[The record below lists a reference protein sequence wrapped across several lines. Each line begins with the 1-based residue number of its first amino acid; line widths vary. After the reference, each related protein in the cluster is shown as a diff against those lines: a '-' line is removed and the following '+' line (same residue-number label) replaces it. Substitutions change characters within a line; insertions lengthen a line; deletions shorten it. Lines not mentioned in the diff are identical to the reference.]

1 MHQAQVQVNQKNQD
15 IRRLNTGITQAEGD
29 YRILLLA
36 YHNEKNERRHWFYSY
51 KDKHR
56 RVGTLLREKFA
67 TQLLLR
73 NYSHRLQQSQ
83 NYARALRQEL
93 DTCRDDLLLSDIQL
107 DTKWGMV
114 GYGPP
119 IYRGNPGEDPEDF
132 LRDFQRYVV
141 ASRMNVAPGAGGV
154 AGRAEAD
161 GLFESCLEGPALNW
175 FLTNIK
181 GKNWKCNN
189 ISDNLGVATITEIRT
204 LAAGNGG
211 NQIGGLNT
219 AGEFHNEAGAEIG
232 RIAEADGLFESCLEG
247 PALNWYETNIKGK
260 NWKCNNIS
268 DNLGVAT
275 ITAIRTLGAGN
286 GGNQIGGL
294 NTAGEFRNEASA
306 EIGRIG
312 AGIATGANL
321 IPNGTWNEDW
331 SIAGGMPVN
340 DAPVAPNGGGGFPNV
355 TIAPVEAQKQMAI
368 FGQLMQGSMQVE
380 EFSNKIK
387 KLGKLAGMSPQ
398 QQREQFIRGLSPMN
412 QYNLRMMAKFHD
424 SQDNITTALAEAEK
438 YTLAQESTPSSFPVF
453 PTPNSREKNKHLSNM
468 AMTRNE
474 VENLINSRMTPV
486 NPSKSQEVQTNDNSV
501 SRDDFKK
508 LYDIVL
514 GLKETMAGAKR
525 TLSKKPGPGKQ
536 KADEIAMNKFLDEAI
551 DNTSLPGEDYDYD
564 PIEDLRLQFEQLG
577 INQAKM
583 ARIIHAVL
591 KSSQYKCSKCGKAG
605 HNSRNCSKKK
615 SKSRRSNKSISK
627 KKVKQK
633 GKSSSKK
640 IPKSRKTKQKGVA
653 TSSKAQNKS
662 TTLEENIRRIML
674 DMLEKV
680 LLPHQLEKL
689 KPENKNLAIPD
700 FQKGKSS
707 SKKIPKSRKT
717 KQKGVATSIRETKT

>member
-107 DTKWGMV
+107 DTKWG
-114 GYGPP
+114 
-119 IYRGNPGEDPEDF
+119 NPGEDPEDF

-141 ASRMNVAPGAGGV
+141 ASRINVTAGAGGV
-154 AGRAEAD
+154 AGR
-161 GLFESCLEGPALNW
+161 
-175 FLTNIK
+175 
-181 GKNWKCNN
+181 
-189 ISDNLGVATITEIRT
+189 
-204 LAAGNGG
+204 
-211 NQIGGLNT
+211 
-219 AGEFHNEAGAEIG
+219 
-232 RIAEADGLFESCLEG
+232 AEADGLFESCLEG

-355 TIAPVEAQKQMAI
+355 TIAPGMKLGQKIYRLRYFYTTVEAQKQMAI

-438 YTLAQESTPSSFPVF
+438 YTLAQVTTPSSFPVF
-453 PTPNSREKNKHLSNM
+453 PTPNPHEKNKHS
-468 AMTRNE
+468 
-474 VENLINSRMTPV
+474 SDMTPV
-486 NPSKSQEVQTNDNSV
+486 NPSKSQEIQANDNSV

-700 FQKGKSS
+700 FVDSNEGGNEPLEDEWHAPAGFSLDS
-707 SKKIPKSRKT
+707 DNLTLKKN
-717 KQKGVATSIRETKT
+717 E